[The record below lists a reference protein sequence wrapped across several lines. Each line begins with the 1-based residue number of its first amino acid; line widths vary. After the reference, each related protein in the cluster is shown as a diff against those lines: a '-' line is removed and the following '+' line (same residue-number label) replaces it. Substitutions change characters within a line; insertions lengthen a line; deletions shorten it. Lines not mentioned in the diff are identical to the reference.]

1 MAAQM
6 RVWAIVPAAGSGSR
20 MGAAVPKQY
29 LQLWG
34 VPIVART
41 ISRLALSGGVVDEII
56 ISVPPGDE
64 NAFERDIVERYSLS
78 SLCRLK
84 VVAGGSDR
92 QQSVSLALRAMEQ
105 DLASSATGIEGRG
118 ASVEEAGGVDAETC
132 HIVLV
137 HDGVRPFVSKVQ
149 IVAVLEAA
157 AVHGAAT
164 CAVAPLKTQ

>member
-41 ISRLALSGGVVDEII
+41 ISRLALSGVVDEII

-78 SLCRLK
+78 SLCK
-84 VVAGGSDR
+84 CTVVAGGGPPAPR
-92 QQSVSLALRAMEQ
+92 
-105 DLASSATGIEGRG
+105 GIFYIPHSRRKTR
-118 ASVEEAGGVDAETC
+118 EE
-132 HIVLV
+132 
-137 HDGVRPFVSKVQ
+137 
-149 IVAVLEAA
+149 
-157 AVHGAAT
+157 
-164 CAVAPLKTQ
+164 